1 MGVHGGLLTRLFWR
15 PPRHRTGMAALAPR
29 SFASIAP
36 AADGGGGSSNEDGGR
51 SKGWED
57 WRTKQKEAWQEP
69 HVLLAAAALLVAAAT
84 FWTTFWT
91 QAADQ
96 EYAKSRRR
104 QVDMALA
111 KLSTVFSPKRD
122 LEGGYIK
129 RDEADNDIREYI
141 TRPKPDQYFVVT
153 APKGCGKT
161 TAIHYALDGR
171 VGVVVVKVQAMAAMP
186 DIKQLLVSALGV
198 SDGKVVDGNAED
210 FIEEV
215 CTRFAHE
222 HPGLK
227 PVFVFNIE
235 GDPENAE
242 SLAKQLGHLQ
252 KALSSDSNQAHTIA
266 DISAIAFAAGMTNDP
281 RAKFVNIPSMTR
293 DEALELLE
301 PFAQK
306 LQKKGVLVE
315 VVVKKIGGNPA
326 SLMAVA
332 RDPNPRDIIANMLN
346 DAELQ
351 VEAYVR
357 AHPAHKEALRQLLL
371 MPFDEGVPGA
381 AFERIVEAEAK
392 KLKLVG
398 EAATAHSASLSHRVI
413 HTNMQNE
420 NIVVHNFPQYY
431 VGQRLAKQWAEAAA
445 AEEAAKRLA
454 AEEKRLAAEEEEAAK
469 RLAAKRWW

>member
-1 MGVHGGLLTRLFWR
+1 MGVHGGLLTRSVR
-15 PPRHRTGMAALAPR
+15 PLRRHRTAMVALAPR
-29 SFASIAP
+29 SFASTPVLTPVPESA
-36 AADGGGGSSNEDGGR
+36 GSS
-51 SKGWED
+51 KGLWNRLPEK
-57 WRTKQKEAWQEP
+57 WRTP
-69 HVLLAAAALLVAAAT
+69 ALLVAGAAVLVQVVQYMLDGEK
-84 FWTTFWT
+84 
-91 QAADQ
+91 QA
-96 EYAKSRRR
+96 YAKSRRR

-111 KLSTVFSPKRD
+111 ELSTVFSPKRD
-122 LEGGYIK
+122 LKGGYIK
-129 RDEADNDIREYI
+129 RGEANNAIREYI
-141 TRPKPDQYFVVT
+141 TRPELDQYIVVT

-306 LQKKGVLVE
+306 LQKKDVLVKD
-315 VVVKKIGGNPA
+315 VVKKIGGNPA
-326 SLMAVA
+326 SLFAVA
-332 RDPNPRDIIANMLN
+332 RDPNPRDIIAGMLI
-346 DAELQ
+346 AAVAK
-351 VEAYVR
+351 VEEYVS

-371 MPFDEGVPGA
+371 VPFDEGMPIDE
-381 AFERIVEAEAK
+381 FQRIVRAEVK

-431 VGQRLAKQWAEAAA
+431 VGQRFAKQWA
-445 AEEAAKRLA
+445 AEEAAEEA
-454 AEEKRLAAEEEEAAK
+454 AKRLAAEEEEAAK
-469 RLAAKRWW
+469 RLAAKS

>member
-1 MGVHGGLLTRLFWR
+1 MMRGLSSVTKLRGRDVGVHGGLLTRLFWR
-15 PPRHRTGMAALAPR
+15 PPRHRTGMVLASR
-29 SFASIAP
+29 SFASTPVLTPVPESA
-36 AADGGGGSSNEDGGR
+36 GSS
-51 SKGWED
+51 KGLWNRLPEK
-57 WRTKQKEAWQEP
+57 WRTPA
-69 HVLLAAAALLVAAAT
+69 VLFSVVTLVLGLKKLADQDKAALKL
-84 FWTTFWT
+84 
-91 QAADQ
+91 AADQ
-96 EYAKSRRR
+96 AYAKSRRR

-111 KLSTVFSPKRD
+111 KLSTVFSPQLP

-129 RDEADNDIREYI
+129 RDEADNGIREYI
-141 TRPKPDQYFVVT
+141 NRPKPGEYFVVT

-161 TAIHYALDGR
+161 TAIHHALDGR

-306 LQKKGVLVE
+306 LQKKDVLVKD
-315 VVVKKIGGNPA
+315 VVDQIGGNPA
-326 SLMAVA
+326 SLLAVA
-332 RDPNPRDIIANMLN
+332 RDPNPRDIIAGMLKAAG
-346 DAELQ
+346 AE
-351 VEAYVR
+351 VARYVS

-371 MPFDEGVPGA
+371 VPFGEGMPIDE
-381 AFERIVEAEAK
+381 FECIVRAEAK

-431 VGQRLAKQWAEAAA
+431 VGQRFAKQW
-445 AEEAAKRLA
+445 
-454 AEEKRLAAEEEEAAK
+454 EEKRLAAK
-469 RLAAKRWW
+469 SWWHIF

>member
-1 MGVHGGLLTRLFWR
+1 MGVHGGLLTRSVR
-15 PPRHRTGMAALAPR
+15 PLRRHRTAMAALAPR

-57 WRTKQKEAWQEP
+57 WWTKQKEAWQEP
-69 HVLLAAAALLVAAAT
+69 HVLLNAAGLLVAAVTWWAY
-84 FWTTFWT
+84 
-91 QAADQ
+91 D
-96 EYAKSRRR
+96 KSRRR
-104 QVDMALA
+104 QVDTALA
-111 KLSTVFSPKRD
+111 KLSTVFSPKLP

-141 TRPKPDQYFVVT
+141 TRPKPGEYFVVT

-252 KALSSDSNQAHTIA
+252 KALSSDSNQAYTIA
-266 DISAIAFAAGMTNDP
+266 DISAIAFSAGMTNDP

-306 LQKKGVLVE
+306 LQKKDVLVKD
-315 VVVKKIGGNPA
+315 VVDQIGGNPA
-326 SLMAVA
+326 WLLAVA
-332 RDPNPRDIIANMLN
+332 RDPNPRDIIAGMLK
-346 DAELQ
+346 DAGAE
-351 VEAYVR
+351 VERYVS

-371 MPFDEGVPGA
+371 VPFGEGIPIDE
-381 AFERIVEAEAK
+381 FECIVRAEAK

-413 HTNMQNE
+413 HKNMQNK

-431 VGQRLAKQWAEAAA
+431 VGQRFAKQWA
-445 AEEAAKRLA
+445 AEEAA
-454 AEEKRLAAEEEEAAK
+454 EEAAK
-469 RLAAKRWW
+469 RLAAKRWWYI

>member
-29 SFASIAP
+29 SFASIVP
-36 AADGGGGSSNEDGGR
+36 PADGGGGSSNEDGGR

-69 HVLLAAAALLVAAAT
+69 HVLLTAAGLLVAAVTWWAY
-84 FWTTFWT
+84 
-91 QAADQ
+91 D
-96 EYAKSRRR
+96 KSRRR
-104 QVDMALA
+104 QVDTALA
-111 KLSTVFSPKRD
+111 KLSTVFSPKLP

-141 TRPKPDQYFVVT
+141 TRPELDQYIVVT

-281 RAKFVNIPSMTR
+281 RAKFVNIPSMTC
-293 DEALELLE
+293 DEALELLK
-301 PFAQK
+301 PFAQE
-306 LQKKGVLVE
+306 LQKNGVLVE

-332 RDPNPRDIIANMLN
+332 RDPYPCDIIDNMLN

-357 AHPAHKEALRQLLL
+357 AHPAHKEGLRQLLL

-381 AFERIVEAEAK
+381 AFERFVEAEAK

-398 EAATAHSASLSHRVI
+398 AAATAHSASLSHRVI
-413 HTNMQNE
+413 HKNMQNK
-420 NIVVHNFPQYY
+420 NIVVHNYPHYY
-431 VGQRLAKQWAEAAA
+431 VGQRFAKQWAEAAEE
-445 AEEAAKRLA
+445 EEAAKRLA